1 MCVWGGRGG
10 GGHALV
16 KFADVLNGW
25 SLGRQITVAAGHC
38 FISIVKGD
46 WIRKY
51 KGNFISCKKFKIF
64 WDHDIFID
72 ENIFVNSSLVS
83 ISENILTQMHS
94 IS

>member
-1 MCVWGGRGG
+1 MVPRPSNNSGRR
-10 GGHALV
+10 AL
-16 KFADVLNGW
+16 FHLN
-25 SLGRQITVAAGHC
+25 RIK
-38 FISIVKGD
+38 VKGD